1 MGRSLLGVLAGA
13 LVAMVVIMIVE
24 SLGMWLYPLPAGVDT
39 TDPAAIA
46 AAIPLLPL
54 GAFLFV
60 IASWVLAAAVGALV
74 ALRVAR
80 GPARWPG
87 LAVGCLVLLGAAYN
101 MMVIPHPTWFVGAAV
116 AGIVA
121 ATLAAT
127 ARRRLAAGI
136 TP

>member
-13 LVAMVVIMIVE
+13 VVAVVVIMIVE
-24 SLGMWLYPLPAGVDT
+24 SLGMWLYALPAGVDT

-60 IASWVLAAAVGALV
+60 LASWVLGAAAGALV

-101 MMVIPHPTWFVGAAV
+101 MMTIPHPTWFMGAAV

-127 ARRRLAAGI
+127 ARRRTAAGS

>member
-13 LVAMVVIMIVE
+13 VVAVVMIMIVE
-24 SLGMWLYPLPAGVDT
+24 SIGMFLYPLPAGVDP
-39 TDPAAIA
+39 TDSAALA
-46 AAIPLLPL
+46 AAVPSLPL

-60 IASWVLAAAVGALV
+60 LASWVLGAGAGALV

-101 MMVIPHPTWFVGAAV
+101 IMVIPHPTWFVGAAAV
-116 AGIVA
+116 GIVA
-121 ATLAAT
+121 ATLLAT
-127 ARRRLAAGI
+127 ARRGRATGSPA
-136 TP
+136 

>member
-13 LVAMVVIMIVE
+13 VVAVVMIMIVE
-24 SLGMWLYPLPAGVDT
+24 SIGMFLYPLPAGVDP
-39 TDPAAIA
+39 TDSAALA
-46 AAIPLLPL
+46 AAVPSLPL

-60 IASWVLAAAVGALV
+60 LASWVLGAGAGALV

-101 MMVIPHPTWFVGAAV
+101 IMVIPHPTWFVGAAAV
-116 AGIVA
+116 GIVA
-121 ATLAAT
+121 ATLLAT
-127 ARRRLAAGI
+127 ARRGPATGS
-136 TP
+136 PS